1 MNRMLINP
9 FFMYS
14 LSFSISLILYELRW
28 SSLYPELS
36 ENLFLFLL
44 STIIISL
51 VFSVLLN
58 SFVKIKCYNT
68 LITKRNNTYILIFIT
83 IGFLSE
89 FIYSRGV
96 PLFSVLLGYEMN
108 YKEFGIPSFHVFLL
122 PYTSIFSIVSFY
134 RFLENNKKKYF
145 LISVIYSIFLISLV
159 MNRGALLIIL
169 FSIGLI
175 LIHKKLSLKVS
186 IFMLLSGV
194 VTIYMLSLIH
204 I

>member
-1 MNRMLINP
+1 
-9 FFMYS
+9 MYS

-96 PLFSVLLGYEMN
+96 PLFLYYLGM
-108 YKEFGIPSFHVFLL
+108 K
-122 PYTSIFSIVSFY
+122 
-134 RFLENNKKKYF
+134 
-145 LISVIYSIFLISLV
+145 
-159 MNRGALLIIL
+159 
-169 FSIGLI
+169 
-175 LIHKKLSLKVS
+175 
-186 IFMLLSGV
+186 
-194 VTIYMLSLIH
+194 
-204 I
+204 